1 MSKLSQKRKTTYYV
15 GMAMMILGFLL
26 FMSTFLT
33 FATMFT
39 DPFSQ
44 SVGSFIRRPVI
55 GMLLMIFGAIVMS
68 VGAKGAAGSGIILDP
83 EQAREDLK
91 PFNEAKG
98 GMIND
103 VVSNIDV
110 IDQFTNPR
118 TTTEVIRIK
127 CRSCG
132 ALNEEDAKY
141 CKNCGNLV

>member
-1 MSKLSQKRKTTYYV
+1 MSKLSQKRKATYYV
-15 GMAMMILGFLL
+15 GMGMMILGFIL
-26 FMSTFLT
+26 FISTFFT
-33 FATMFT
+33 FASMFNN
-39 DPFSQ
+39 PFSQ
-44 SVGSFIRRPVI
+44 SLGSFIIKPVI
-55 GMLLMIFGAIVMS
+55 GMLLMISGAIVMNL
-68 VGAKGAAGSGIILDP
+68 GAKGAAGSGIILDP
-83 EQAREDLK
+83 EQAREDLR

-110 IDQFTNPR
+110 IDQFTSPR

-141 CKNCGNLV
+141 CKNCGDMV

>member
-1 MSKLSQKRKTTYYV
+1 MSKLSEKRKTTYYV
-15 GMAMMILGFLL
+15 GMGMMILGFIL
-26 FMSTFLT
+26 FMSTFFT
-33 FATMFT
+33 FASMFNN
-39 DPFSQ
+39 PFSHNL
-44 SVGSFIRRPVI
+44 GSFIIRPVI
-55 GMLLMIFGAIVMS
+55 GMLLMISGAIVMNI
-68 VGAKGAAGSGIILDP
+68 GAKGAAGSGIILDP
-83 EQAREDLK
+83 EQAREDLR

-118 TTTEVIRIK
+118 TAREVIRIK

-141 CKNCGNLV
+141 CKNCGNIV

>member
-1 MSKLSQKRKTTYYV
+1 MFSRP
-15 GMAMMILGFLL
+15 
-26 FMSTFLT
+26 
-33 FATMFT
+33 MFT
-39 DPFSQ
+39 SMA
-44 SVGSFIRRPVI
+44 SFVIKPVI
-55 GMLLMIFGAIVMS
+55 GMLLMISGTIVMNI
-68 VGAKGAAGSGIILDP
+68 GAKGAAGSGIILDP

-118 TTTEVIRIK
+118 ATTEVIRIK

-141 CKNCGNLV
+141 CKSCGSVV

>member
-1 MSKLSQKRKTTYYV
+1 MSKLSEKRKTTYYV
-15 GMAMMILGFLL
+15 GMGMMILGCLL
-26 FMSTFLT
+26 FMSTFFT
-33 FATMFT
+33 FATMFSRPMFT
-39 DPFSQ
+39 SMA
-44 SVGSFIRRPVI
+44 SFVIKPVI
-55 GMLLMIFGAIVMS
+55 GMLLMISGTIVMNI
-68 VGAKGAAGSGIILDP
+68 GAKGAAGSGIILDP

-141 CKNCGNLV
+141 CKSCGSVV